1 MATERPGR
9 TKTPTLCRDRLV
21 DVNRSGLLR
30 GRRHRSQDAS
40 AASAGRLHRFALI
53 GTAGR
58 RLRLLPGLA
67 LAQVLAQGRCQTGRL
82 LRSLASLGRR
92 CAGLYGFDHG
102 AIKAQTRPTGQGRL
116 PGTRALWHRAGFREG
131 AAVAQ
136 GQSTSLVRTGSVV
149 QFHSA
154 APVTTEAGTAGAS
167 AEKEPWRN
175 FQEGTVTTDGPWLEE
190 SKTRLERAAGRA
202 AGSAARKAQT
212 INSRKGR
219 DRDFEWQ
226 CEIFTFPYA
235 NCLGGLE
242 NAWFALL

>member
-9 TKTPTLCRDRLV
+9 TKTPTFCRDRPV

-40 AASAGRLHRFALI
+40 AGSAGRPYRFALI
-53 GTAGR
+53 RTAGR

-67 LAQVLAQGRCQTGRL
+67 LAQVLPQGRCQTGRL
-82 LRSLASLGRR
+82 LRSLAGLGRR

-102 AIKAQTRPTGQGRL
+102 AIKAQTRPAGQGRL
-116 PGTRALWHRAGFREG
+116 PGTQPLWHRAGFKEG

-154 APVTTEAGTAGAS
+154 APVTTEAGAAGVS
-167 AEKEPWRN
+167 ADQGTLAKLC
-175 FQEGTVTTDGPWLEE
+175 EGTVTTDGPWLEE
-190 SKTRLERAAGRA
+190 SKMRLERAARRTA
-202 AGSAARKAQT
+202 DNAARKAQT

-226 CEIFTFPYA
+226 CEIFTFPHA